1 MQSSQAQEKVCV
13 GLATYPKREDVITS
27 SLNSLIGQSCKI
39 VVYLNEYKSLPK
51 WTSSPR
57 YSEVDFILGE
67 HTYGNLGDAVKVFAF
82 QDIDAVYFF
91 CVDDDI
97 LYPFDYVP
105 RMVHFLK
112 TSENHV
118 ALCVHGK
125 RLGDSQFPIQGY
137 FKDQHV
143 DTKLFHFQNA
153 LPSFEQVHVPGTG
166 TLMFHKSMHALI
178 PYAEL
183 KNGFRNQADIHV
195 AAAFLKARVVT
206 YSVPRPLF
214 WLSDISKY
222 SNSNSIYDSVLNED
236 VPKVLLNELMEEGF
250 EIP

>member
-1 MQSSQAQEKVCV
+1 MIECKDYICI
-13 GLATYPKREDVITS
+13 GLATYPDREDIVTTALD
-27 SLNSLIGQSCKI
+27 SLVSQKCKI

-51 WTSSPR
+51 WTSSPK
-57 YSEVDFILGE
+57 YNEVDFILGE
-67 HTYGNLGDAVKVFAF
+67 HTFGNLGDVGKFFAF
-82 QDIDAVYFF
+82 QDIDADYFF

-97 LYPFDYVP
+97 IYPFDYVS

-112 TSENHV
+112 TFENKV

-153 LPSFEQVHVPGTG
+153 LYSFERVHVSGTG
-166 TLMFHKSMHALI
+166 TLVFHKSLYSLI

-195 AAAFLKARVVT
+195 AVNFLKAGVST
-206 YSVPRPLF
+206 YSVPRPMF

-222 SNSNSIYDSVLNED
+222 SSSDSIYDNVRNED
-236 VPKVLLNELMEEGF
+236 TPKVLFNELMGEGF
-250 EIP
+250 DIP